1 MTPRPAPASVPAP
14 GRGTALNPANRFE
27 PLTVEADPDYAEFDE
42 HGVPV
47 ERPHPRT
54 QFYEDATETILNRYD
69 SPDLGAGWSL
79 NAYRGC
85 EHGCAY
91 CFARPF
97 HEYLGWSSGLD
108 FETRI
113 LVKTR
118 APALLRAE
126 LSSRKWRPES
136 IGMSGVTDCY
146 QPAERRF
153 RITRACLEVMAEF
166 RQPVGII
173 TKNFLVTRDLD
184 LLAQLARHD
193 CAMVYVSVTTLDADL
208 AGKLEPRA
216 ARPEHRLRAIRMLA
230 DAGVPVGVMVAP
242 IIPGLTDHEMPA
254 ILDAVAAAGARR
266 ANYVV
271 LRLPYA
277 VKDVFL
283 AWLDAHAPS
292 KKDRVVA
299 RLRELRGGK
308 LYDATFGA
316 RMRGEGIFAEQIKQ
330 LFAVSARRA
339 GLNRDDFQLST
350 AHFRRPGGT
359 QLDMNLL
366 WGETPAP
373 SATTGPAPGRRCWRP
388 TPARP
393 RTLRYTNRPPR
404 SAALRIEISRLPP
417 PAASPVATPA
427 SRSTRAAS

>member
-1 MTPRPAPASVPAP
+1 MTPRPAFTPAPAP

-47 ERPHPRT
+47 ERPHPHT
-54 QFYEDATETILNRYD
+54 QFYEDATESILNRYD

-108 FETRI
+108 FETKI

-118 APALLRAE
+118 APALLRDE
-126 LSSRKWRPES
+126 LSSRKWRPEP
-136 IGMSGVTDCY
+136 IAMSGVTDCY

-184 LLAQLARHD
+184 LLAELARHD

-208 AGKLEPRA
+208 AGNLEPRA

-266 ANYVV
+266 AGYVV

-292 KKDRVVA
+292 KKDRVIS
-299 RLRELRGGK
+299 RLRDLRGGK

-330 LFAVSARRA
+330 LFEVSARRA

-350 AHFRRPGGT
+350 AHFRRPGGV
-359 QLDMNLL
+359 QMELL
-366 WGETPAP
+366 
-373 SATTGPAPGRRCWRP
+373 
-388 TPARP
+388 
-393 RTLRYTNRPPR
+393 
-404 SAALRIEISRLPP
+404 
-417 PAASPVATPA
+417 
-427 SRSTRAAS
+427 